1 MTSWLAEST
10 IFVTLAGSQA
20 HGTATSSSDVDL
32 RGICVA
38 PLDLRCSPFRSFEQS
53 EDELP
58 AGLWAEILPKLQAH
72 ETAQHGLREKVE
84 SVVFDI
90 AKFLKLCASANPN
103 ALEILFADERDWVYS
118 KPPWERLV
126 EVRDRF
132 LTKRIHQTYLG
143 YAAAQ
148 LKKIKT
154 HRSWLLQ
161 PPKSKPTRAEFGLP
175 ESGTVG
181 RDDQNR
187 IEQALADRV
196 RAYGLNDIDMSADLR
211 VEVQAHLDEFMKDAI
226 SARSDDLEERL
237 RAVASLGLQL
247 PVGVVQALNAEKK
260 YRGAMKQWD
269 AYQAWK
275 RNRNPV
281 RAELEAKHGFD
292 TKHGAHLVRLM
303 RTGLE
308 VVESRKLLVRR
319 ADAEELRSIRDGAWP
334 YEKLIEESECL
345 ELCMKQAA
353 RESKLPGE
361 VDHAWVDGF
370 AFEMIEAMQ

>member
-1 MTSWLAEST
+1 MKNVDDRT

-32 RGICVA
+32 RGVCVA
-38 PLDLRCSPFRSFEQS
+38 PLEVRCSLFRSFEQS
-53 EDELP
+53 EGELL
-58 AGLWAEILPKLQAH
+58 GELWAKILPKLQAH
-72 ETAQHGLREKVE
+72 ATARHGLSKKVE

-118 KPPWERLV
+118 KSPWERLV
-126 EVRDRF
+126 EERNRF
-132 LTKRIHQTYLG
+132 LTMRIHQTYLG
-143 YAAAQ
+143 YATAQ

-154 HRSWLLQ
+154 QRSWLLA
-161 PPKSKPTRAEFGLP
+161 PPKRKPTRAEFGLP

-196 RAYGLNDIDMSADLR
+196 RAYGLNNIDMPADLR
-211 VEVQAHLDEFMKDAI
+211 IEVQAHLDEFMTDAVAA
-226 SARSDDLEERL
+226 SSDDLEERL
-237 RAVASLGLQL
+237 RAVASHGLQL

-260 YRGAMKQWD
+260 YRGAMKHWD

-275 RNRNPV
+275 RNRNPA

-308 VVESRKLLVRR
+308 VVESGELLVRR
-319 ADAEELRSIRDGAWP
+319 ADAEELKTIRDGAWS
-334 YEKLIEESECL
+334 YERLVEESERL
-345 ELCMKQAA
+345 EERMKDAA
-353 RESKLPGE
+353 KESTLPAE
-361 VDHAWVDGF
+361 VDHDWVDGL
-370 AFEMIEAMQ
+370 AYEVIEAMG